1 MLALVK
7 NLINYYYVKEYDCKR
22 EINFSLFFCLVF
34 TLGNMYFLEISG
46 YGYPKS
52 VCQNVTYW
60 FLNKYLP
67 RHKINI
73 EILHRRL
80 KSDGVCGYC
89 DVNGSSYKPRNFL
102 IELDTYMK
110 KELYI
115 KTLLHELVHLKQ
127 WVIGSLREKRGK
139 MYYDKELINNYEYL
153 YQPHE
158 IEARKEELIL
168 YDLFTNHKEMW
179 TVQEAAHKSTKRFQF
194 VVY

>member
-7 NLINYYYVKEYDCKR
+7 NLTNYYYVKEYDCKR
-22 EINFSLFFCLVF
+22 EINFSLFFYLVF
-34 TLGNMYFLEISG
+34 TLGDMYFLEISG

-67 RHKINI
+67 RKKINL
-73 EILHRRL
+73 EILHRGL
-80 KSDGVCGYC
+80 KREKVCGYC
-89 DVNGSSYKPRNFL
+89 DVSSKSYKPRNFL
-102 IELDTYMK
+102 IELDTYMN
-110 KELYI
+110 KELYT

-139 MYYDKELINNYEYL
+139 MYYDKELVNNYEYL
-153 YQPHE
+153 NQPHE
-158 IEARKEELIL
+158 IEAREEELIL
-168 YDLFTNHKEMW
+168 YDLYTNDKDGM
-179 TVQEAAHKSTKRFQF
+179 TVSKAAHNSPNHIQF